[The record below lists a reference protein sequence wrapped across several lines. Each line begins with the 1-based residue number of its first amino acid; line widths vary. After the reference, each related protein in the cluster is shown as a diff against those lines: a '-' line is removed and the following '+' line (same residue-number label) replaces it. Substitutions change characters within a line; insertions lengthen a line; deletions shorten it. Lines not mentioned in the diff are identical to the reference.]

1 MIKERAVKNGHAD
14 VTTLERVLQWHG
26 AFRRSLGPIRVT
38 PLQAA
43 MLLFVSRHAEAKLTD
58 VARALC
64 VRRPTLTEVVKALI
78 RNRWVTQRRS
88 VVDAR
93 VVHLRLTQRGEALT
107 RQINSIESDFDNCD
121 SSIFWIPALGPAG
134 EEIMIVPR
142 RVVNFRS
149 GVLLKPEVD

>member
-1 MIKERAVKNGHAD
+1 MTKESTVKNGHAD

-26 AFRRSLGPIRVT
+26 AFRMSLGQIRVT

-43 MLLFVSRHAEAKLTD
+43 MLLFVSRHAEAKLKD

-64 VRRPTLTEVVKALI
+64 VRRPTLTEVVKALV

-93 VVHLRLTQRGEALT
+93 VVHLQLSQRGEALT
-107 RQINSIESDFDNCD
+107 RQIERQVHQVTITLAEEVRKS
-121 SSIFWIPALGPAG
+121 LGMTPQTRA
-134 EEIMIVPR
+134 V
-142 RVVNFRS
+142 F
-149 GVLLKPEVD
+149 

>member
-1 MIKERAVKNGHAD
+1 MLPMTIEPTMKNGHED

-26 AFRRSLGPIRVT
+26 AFRMSLGQIRVT

-93 VVHLRLTQRGEALT
+93 VVHLRLSQRGEVLT
-107 RQINSIESDFDNCD
+107 RQIERQVRQVTITLAEELGNS
-121 SSIFWIPALGPAG
+121 LG
-134 EEIMIVPR
+134 MTSQTR
-142 RVVNFRS
+142 T
-149 GVLLKPEVD
+149 VLKSYS

>member
-14 VTTLERVLQWHG
+14 VTSLERVLQWHG

-93 VVHLRLTQRGEALT
+93 VVHLQLSQRGAALT
-107 RQINSIESDFDNCD
+107 RQIERQVRQVTITLAEELGNS
-121 SSIFWIPALGPAG
+121 LG
-134 EEIMIVPR
+134 MTSQTR
-142 RVVNFRS
+142 T
-149 GVLLKPEVD
+149 VL

>member
-64 VRRPTLTEVVKALI
+64 VRRPTSTEVVKALI

-93 VVHLRLTQRGEALT
+93 VVHLRLSQRGEALT
-107 RQINSIESDFDNCD
+107 RQIERQVRQVTITLAEELGNS
-121 SSIFWIPALGPAG
+121 LG
-134 EEIMIVPR
+134 MTSQTR
-142 RVVNFRS
+142 T
-149 GVLLKPEVD
+149 VL

>member
-1 MIKERAVKNGHAD
+1 MTKEQAVKNGHAD

-43 MLLFVSRHAEAKLTD
+43 MLLFVSRHAETRLTD
-58 VARALC
+58 AARALC
-64 VRRPTLTEVVKALI
+64 VRRPALTEVVKALV

-93 VVHLRLTQRGEALT
+93 VVHLGLSQRGEALT
-107 RQINSIESDFDNCD
+107 RQIE
-121 SSIFWIPALGPAG
+121 
-134 EEIMIVPR
+134 R
-142 RVVNFRS
+142 RVHQVNITLAEDIRKS
-149 GVLLKPEVD
+149 LGKTPQTRTDLRVLVP

>member
-1 MIKERAVKNGHAD
+1 MTKEQAVKNGHAD

-43 MLLFVSRHAEAKLTD
+43 MLLFVSRHAEAKLKD

-64 VRRPTLTEVVKALI
+64 VRRPTLTEVVKALV

-93 VVHLRLTQRGEALT
+93 VVHLRLSQRGEALT
-107 RQINSIESDFDNCD
+107 RQIERQVRLVTITLAEELRNS
-121 SSIFWIPALGPAG
+121 LGMTLQTGA
-134 EEIMIVPR
+134 
-142 RVVNFRS
+142 
-149 GVLLKPEVD
+149 VL

>member
-1 MIKERAVKNGHAD
+1 MLPMMKEPAVKNGHAD

-93 VVHLRLTQRGEALT
+93 VVHLRLSQRGEALT
-107 RQINSIESDFDNCD
+107 RQIERQVRQVTITLAEELRNS
-121 SSIFWIPALGPAG
+121 LGMTLQTGA
-134 EEIMIVPR
+134 
-142 RVVNFRS
+142 
-149 GVLLKPEVD
+149 VL

>member
-1 MIKERAVKNGHAD
+1 MMKERAVKNSHAD

-93 VVHLRLTQRGEALT
+93 VVHLRLSQRGEALT
-107 RQINSIESDFDNCD
+107 RQIERQVRQVTITLAEE
-121 SSIFWIPALGPAG
+121 LGHSLG
-134 EEIMIVPR
+134 MTSQTR
-142 RVVNFRS
+142 T
-149 GVLLKPEVD
+149 VL

>member
-1 MIKERAVKNGHAD
+1 MMKERVVKHGHAD

-93 VVHLRLTQRGEALT
+93 VVHLRLSQRGEVLT
-107 RQINSIESDFDNCD
+107 RQIERQVRQVTITLAEELGNS
-121 SSIFWIPALGPAG
+121 LG
-134 EEIMIVPR
+134 MTSQTR
-142 RVVNFRS
+142 T
-149 GVLLKPEVD
+149 VLKSYS

>member
-93 VVHLRLTQRGEALT
+93 VVHLRLSQRGEALT
-107 RQINSIESDFDNCD
+107 RQIERQVRQVTITLAEELGNS
-121 SSIFWIPALGPAG
+121 LG
-134 EEIMIVPR
+134 MTSQTR
-142 RVVNFRS
+142 T
-149 GVLLKPEVD
+149 VL

>member
-1 MIKERAVKNGHAD
+1 MMKERAVKNGHAD

-88 VVDAR
+88 IVDAR
-93 VVHLRLTQRGEALT
+93 VVHLRLSQGGKALT
-107 RQINSIESDFDNCD
+107 RQIERQVRQVTITLAEELRNS
-121 SSIFWIPALGPAG
+121 LGMTSQTWA
-134 EEIMIVPR
+134 
-142 RVVNFRS
+142 
-149 GVLLKPEVD
+149 VL

>member
-1 MIKERAVKNGHAD
+1 MKERVVKHGHAD

-93 VVHLRLTQRGEALT
+93 VVHLRLSQRGEV
-107 RQINSIESDFDNCD
+107 ESDFDNCD
-121 SSIFWIPALGPAG
+121 FSIFWIPALGSAG
-134 EEIMIVPR
+134 EEIIIVPR
-142 RVVNFRS
+142 RVVNVRAS
-149 GVLLKPEVD
+149 VHLKPEVDSSR

>member
-1 MIKERAVKNGHAD
+1 MMKEPAVKNGHAD

-93 VVHLRLTQRGEALT
+93 VVHLRLSQRGEALT
-107 RQINSIESDFDNCD
+107 RQIERQVRLVTITLAEELRNS
-121 SSIFWIPALGPAG
+121 LGMTLQTGA
-134 EEIMIVPR
+134 
-142 RVVNFRS
+142 
-149 GVLLKPEVD
+149 VL

>member
-1 MIKERAVKNGHAD
+1 MMKEPAVKNGHAD

-93 VVHLRLTQRGEALT
+93 VVHLRLSQRGEALT
-107 RQINSIESDFDNCD
+107 RQIDRQVRQVTLTLAEELRNS
-121 SSIFWIPALGPAG
+121 LGMTLQTGA
-134 EEIMIVPR
+134 
-142 RVVNFRS
+142 
-149 GVLLKPEVD
+149 VL

>member
-1 MIKERAVKNGHAD
+1 MMKERVVKHGHAD

-93 VVHLRLTQRGEALT
+93 VMHLRLSQRGEVLT
-107 RQINSIESDFDNCD
+107 RQIERQVRQVTITLAEELGNS
-121 SSIFWIPALGPAG
+121 LG
-134 EEIMIVPR
+134 MTSQTR
-142 RVVNFRS
+142 T
-149 GVLLKPEVD
+149 VLKSYS

>member
-1 MIKERAVKNGHAD
+1 MMKERAVKNGHAD

-88 VVDAR
+88 VIDAR
-93 VVHLRLTQRGEALT
+93 VVHLRLSQRGEALT
-107 RQINSIESDFDNCD
+107 RQIERQVCQVTTTLAEELRNS
-121 SSIFWIPALGPAG
+121 LGMTSQTRA
-134 EEIMIVPR
+134 
-142 RVVNFRS
+142 
-149 GVLLKPEVD
+149 VL